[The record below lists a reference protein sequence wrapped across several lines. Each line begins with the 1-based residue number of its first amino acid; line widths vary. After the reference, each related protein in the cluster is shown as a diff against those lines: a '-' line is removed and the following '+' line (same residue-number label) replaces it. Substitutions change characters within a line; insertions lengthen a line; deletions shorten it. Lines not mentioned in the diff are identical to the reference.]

1 MPIAP
6 QIAVV
11 TCPACGTRFT
21 AEVHRIIDVG
31 QNPHHKQQF
40 LGGQLNQAICSHC
53 GNGGMVALPF
63 LYHDPGKELAL
74 VFLPANLNLPEA
86 EQQRL
91 IGSLTNEAMMKLPPE
106 QRKGYLLQP
115 QIFLRLEGLMERI
128 LGADGIT
135 REMLNAQR
143 ARVELIDEFLAARD
157 EERLKA
163 LAAKHRD
170 ELDYEFFHILT
181 ANLEAAQTDGQRV
194 LAEQLLKLRST
205 LLGLSDLGRGSRA
218 QRETYEALEKGMS
231 REELLERLIATEDE
245 PELRGMVAVARPLMD
260 YQFFL
265 MLSNWIESA
274 NGEGAQRL
282 RELRERLLALT
293 QELDRKTEAALARS
307 SEVLQAILESEDRE
321 AAVRDHL
328 AEIDDLLLAL
338 LSANIRQAEAGGQVE
353 RAAEIRGVWEAIVG
367 VLEEAMPP
375 QIRLINRLLNAEGE
389 QERRALMEEQDG
401 LITPEFLELM
411 EAMAADLAERGQ
423 PEAAERL
430 RSVHA
435 EVSAFL
441 EARGAG
447 SQG

>member
-1 MPIAP
+1 
-6 QIAVV
+6 
-11 TCPACGTRFT
+11 
-21 AEVHRIIDVG
+21 
-31 QNPHHKQQF
+31 
-40 LGGQLNQAICSHC
+40 
-53 GNGGMVALPF
+53 
-63 LYHDPGKELAL
+63 
-74 VFLPANLNLPEA
+74 
-86 EQQRL
+86 
-91 IGSLTNEAMMKLPPE
+91 
-106 QRKGYLLQP
+106 
-115 QIFLRLEGLMERI
+115 
-128 LGADGIT
+128 
-135 REMLNAQR
+135 
-143 ARVELIDEFLAARD
+143 
-157 EERLKA
+157 
-163 LAAKHRD
+163 
-170 ELDYEFFHILT
+170 
-181 ANLEAAQTDGQRV
+181 
-194 LAEQLLKLRST
+194 
-205 LLGLSDLGRGSRA
+205 
-218 QRETYEALEKGMS
+218 
-231 REELLERLIATEDE
+231 
-245 PELRGMVAVARPLMD
+245 MD

-430 RSVHA
+430 RSAHA
-435 EVSAFL
+435 EVSAFV

>member
-1 MPIAP
+1 
-6 QIAVV
+6 
-11 TCPACGTRFT
+11 
-21 AEVHRIIDVG
+21 VHRIIEVG

-53 GNGGMVALPF
+53 GNGGMLALPF
-63 LYHDPGKELAL
+63 LYHDPSKELAL
-74 VFLPANLNLPEA
+74 VFVPTNLNLPEA

-91 IGSLTNEAMMKLPPE
+91 IGSLTNEAMMNLPPE
-106 QRKGYLLQP
+106 QRKSYLLQP

-143 ARVELIDEFLAARD
+143 ARVELIDEFLAAHDD

-163 LAAKHRD
+163 LGAKHRE

-194 LAEQLLKLRST
+194 LAERLLKLRST
-205 LLGLSDLGRGSRA
+205 LLELSDLGRGSRA

-274 NGEGAQRL
+274 YGEEAQRL

-307 SEVLQAILESEDRE
+307 SEVLQAILECEDRE

-353 RAAEIRGVWEAIVG
+353 RAGEMRGVWEAIVG

-375 QIRLINRLLNAEGE
+375 QIRLINRLLNAERE

-430 RSVHA
+430 RSAQA

-441 EARGAG
+441 EARGAA